1 MKEGMDNG
9 WMDGF
14 GHSGLYSVK
23 TPALQQMPQMP
34 MFSYSLESVSNCQ
47 GAGTGD
53 REVPGFS
60 LKLLEPYS

>member
-1 MKEGMDNG
+1 MGGEWVGERVYGRWMNG

-34 MFSYSLESVSNCQ
+34 MFSYSLEPVRN
-47 GAGTGD
+47 
-53 REVPGFS
+53 
-60 LKLLEPYS
+60 